1 MSIFHRCNIWLVIWP
16 VFSLIGTLRVK
27 SYVMSEACY
36 QNNVD
41 LDIEEFIEMRTKT
54 NVMNK

>member
-1 MSIFHRCNIWLVIWP
+1 